1 MSSKEFDV
9 NGTDY
14 KIVLTEQVIGHVNNL
29 KSLYNAAYEDP
40 ESFEDVSSEISNT
53 INEIASTVE
62 PEAEDSDL
70 DGLIQE
76 IIKAVDSKAEE
87 IKKEL
92 EGKPAKKSK
101 SKKQSHFDLKL
112 RKNWWINYIL
122 NPITDIMSKSC
133 ECGICGHH
141 SESECL
147 QKECKCCLNFHERP
161 GPKRK

>member
-1 MSSKEFDV
+1 MSTKEFDV

-40 ESFEDVSSEISNT
+40 ESFEDVSSEISST

-62 PEAEDSDL
+62 PPAADSDL

-76 IIKAVDSKAEE
+76 IIKAVESKADE

-92 EGKPAKKSK
+92 EAKEKPAKKSK
-101 SKKQSHFDLKL
+101 SKK
-112 RKNWWINYIL
+112 
-122 NPITDIMSKSC
+122 
-133 ECGICGHH
+133 
-141 SESECL
+141 
-147 QKECKCCLNFHERP
+147 
-161 GPKRK
+161 